1 MAEVS
6 EEWGNSDSKGCGAD
20 HLGEQSLENSGTSEN
35 LLADVGWSFLCM
47 KRNIFLY
54 IFQKIN
60 MLVMGWGCRRG
71 GGCPGKPSF
80 PIIEHL

>member
-35 LLADVGWSFLCM
+35 LLADGGWSFLCM
-47 KRNIFLY
+47 KRNIFFFLHISENKY
-54 IFQKIN
+54 VSN
-60 MLVMGWGCRRG
+60 Y
-71 GGCPGKPSF
+71 
-80 PIIEHL
+80 